1 MRRTALLICLLL
13 AGTSVLAT
21 RSLQS
26 YTANYRL
33 LFNGE
38 HVGDA
43 RFSLKLTPDNQYS
56 FEALTRPAGK
66 MSANGV
72 RHEVLEASSG
82 LLQNGTPVPKHY
94 YTAVK
99 SGDSTDMLELFYD
112 WKSMTLTRRGDHG
125 QQKAPLVNNSQ
136 DRLSY
141 LLKAMKLAGDNR
153 NSAKFPLL
161 TSAGTRQLRM
171 RKTKRRH
178 IDTAAGRVLAQELEL
193 SYGIE
198 PPDRNLWLSVDHNYL
213 PVLLDQKTDKGIV
226 RMELTRILTRSQ

>member
-1 MRRTALLICLLL
+1 MTRTALIICLLF
-13 AGTSVLAT
+13 ASASVLAA
-21 RSLQS
+21 RPVQS

-66 MSANGV
+66 MSADGT

-82 LLQNGTPVPKHY
+82 ILQRGTPVPGHY

-99 SGDSTDMLELFYD
+99 TGNGTEMLEFFYD
-112 WKSMTLTRRGDHG
+112 WKSMTLTRRGDKG
-125 QQKAPLVNNSQ
+125 QQKSALQKQSQ
-136 DRLSY
+136 DKLSY
-141 LLKAMKLAGDNR
+141 LLRAMTLAAEHK
-153 NSAKFPLL
+153 NSAKVPLL
-161 TSAGTRQLRM
+161 SSAGTRQLSM
-171 RKTKRRH
+171 RKKNRRY
-178 IDTAAGRVLAQELEL
+178 ISTAAGRVLAQQLEL

-198 PPDRNLWLSVDHNYL
+198 SPDRSLWLSVDHNYL
-213 PVLLDQKTDKGIV
+213 PVLLEQKTGKGIV
-226 RMELTRILTRSQ
+226 RMELKRILTRSR

>member
-1 MRRTALLICLLL
+1 MRRAALLICLLL
-13 AGTSVLAT
+13 ASTSVLAS

-43 RFSLKLTPDNQYS
+43 RFSLKLTPDNRYS
-56 FEALTRPAGK
+56 FEALTRPSGK
-66 MSANGV
+66 MSTDGA

-82 LLQNGTPVPKHY
+82 AMQNGIPVPEHY

-99 SGDSTDMLELFYD
+99 SGDSTNMLEFFYD
-112 WKSMTLTRRGDHG
+112 WKSMTLTRKGDND
-125 QQKAPLVNNSQ
+125 QQKVALENKSQ

-141 LLKAMKLAGDNR
+141 LLKAMKLAGDHR

-171 RKTKRRH
+171 RKANRRY

-198 PPDRNLWLSVDHNYL
+198 SPDRNLWLSVDHNYL
-213 PVLLDQKTDKGIV
+213 PVLLEQKTDKGIV
-226 RMELTRILTRSQ
+226 RMELSRILTRSR

>member
-1 MRRTALLICLLL
+1 MRRAALLICLLL
-13 AGTSVLAT
+13 ASTSILAA

-38 HVGDA
+38 HVGNA
-43 RFSLKLTPDNQYS
+43 RFSLQLTPDNRYS

-66 MSANGV
+66 MIADGA

-82 LLQNGTPVPKHY
+82 VLRNGTPVPEHY
-94 YTAVK
+94 YTAVR

-112 WKSMTLTRRGDHG
+112 WQNMTLTRKGDNG
-125 QQKAPLVNNSQ
+125 QQKAALGNNSQ

-141 LLKAMKLAGDNR
+141 LLKAMKLAGDHR
-153 NSAKFPLL
+153 NSAQFPLL
-161 TSAGTRQLRM
+161 TSAGARQLRM
-171 RKTKRRH
+171 RKTNRRY
-178 IDTAAGRVLAQELEL
+178 IDTAAGRLLAQELEL

-198 PPDRNLWLSVDHNYL
+198 SPDRNLWLSVDHNYL
-213 PVLLDQKTDKGIV
+213 PVLLEQKKDKGIV